1 MTKLG
6 GGTDV
11 RVQVFDGRCR
21 VELSELGLRRV
32 GKGSNF
38 WVWAFLACMLT
49 EKFGVIGDSVSDA
62 ACLWGLLV
70 F

>member
-21 VELSELGLRRV
+21 VELSELGLWRV
-32 GKGSNF
+32 GRGSNF
-38 WVWAFLACMLT
+38 WVWAILACMLT
-49 EKFGVIGDSVSDA
+49 EKFGVVGDGVSDA